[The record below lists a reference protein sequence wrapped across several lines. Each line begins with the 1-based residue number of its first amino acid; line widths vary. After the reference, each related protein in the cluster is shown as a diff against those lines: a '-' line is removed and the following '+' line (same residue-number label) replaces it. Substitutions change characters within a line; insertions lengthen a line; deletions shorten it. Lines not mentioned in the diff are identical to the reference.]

1 MSKFRIAAAGNT
13 EVPAYLALLEKGY
26 SVRWERLSEE
36 KEFWFAAKDDYEF
49 VAEGP
54 IELLGIAAMFE
65 TRGPD
70 WRATDEEIEGF
81 MKLYE

>member
-13 EVPAYLALLEKGY
+13 EIPAYLVFLEKGY
-26 SVRWERLSEE
+26 RVRGESLSEE

-54 IELLGIAAMFE
+54 IVLLGIAAMFE
-65 TRGPD
+65 TR
-70 WRATDEEIEGF
+70 RSTTDSC
-81 MKLYE
+81 LR